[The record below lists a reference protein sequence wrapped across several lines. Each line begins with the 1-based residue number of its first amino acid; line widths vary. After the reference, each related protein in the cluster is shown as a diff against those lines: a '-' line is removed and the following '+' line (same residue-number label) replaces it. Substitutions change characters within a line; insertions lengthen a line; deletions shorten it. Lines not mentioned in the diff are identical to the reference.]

1 MICLKIFLLIYQIA
15 ACFVSTVELTQIMVD
30 KVMKQFIH
38 SLLLAFLIQSVYA
51 EDLKDNNEETLS
63 AVNDETRN
71 ILKANAEFLL
81 RGTLPLKPYE
91 TFEKKN
97 VTVKGASRSASNKSS
112 NDYQT
117 SWGSYDKTNLQ
128 SKKLVVTVSSVS
140 PRIAS
145 GLEFFWVLTDIR
157 TKEIIYSP
165 EKAVLLPEGVGE
177 AEFSETTENKDLNLA
192 YIGYRKKS
200 GEKITGWMVRV
211 VSLLDGR
218 VVGADASSEQLKKI
232 ALSGSVIPVE
242 SE

>member
-1 MICLKIFLLIYQIA
+1 MKRFIPSVLLA
-15 ACFVSTVELTQIMVD
+15 F
-30 KVMKQFIH
+30 FIH
-38 SLLLAFLIQSVYA
+38 SVYS
-51 EDLKDNNEETLS
+51 KDPTDDNQETLS
-63 AVNDETRN
+63 AVKDQITI
-71 ILKANAEFLL
+71 ILEANAELL
-81 RGTLPLKPYE
+81 LQGTLPLKPYE

-97 VTVKGASRSASNKSS
+97 VTVQGASRSGGNKSS

-128 SKKLVVTVSSVS
+128 SKKLLVTVSSVS
-140 PRIAS
+140 PRLAS

-177 AEFSETTENKDLNLA
+177 AEFSETTENNDLNLA
-192 YIGYRKKS
+192 SIGYRRKS

-218 VVGADASSEQLKKI
+218 VVGADASSEQLKKL
-232 ALSGSVIPVE
+232 AFSGSVVPVKPD
-242 SE
+242 